1 MQALRQVLTPTGLF
15 NCPAYRGVD
24 RAKIS
29 DKAAFK
35 DAETADA
42 TNVELRGQ
50 LDSFDAHKEC
60 AEVTCLYN
68 DVNWWLDGLVKSD
81 DDLDTLAATAVGD
94 ERFDYFL

>member
-24 RAKIS
+24 RAKIAEK
-29 DKAAFK
+29 DAFK
-35 DAETADA
+35 DDAQADV
-42 TNVELRGQ
+42 TNVNLRDQ
-50 LDSFDAHKEC
+50 LTRFDAAHEC

-81 DDLDTLAATAVGD
+81 DDLDAMVLAGE
-94 ERFDYFL
+94 EREDYFL